1 MNRAKF
7 VKISKVSWQWSDD
20 RVARYSSHT
29 PTTRQYLL
37 QTLDLADMEP
47 LLAVI
52 PADLRQ
58 PKFNLPPGK
67 SELEVRQLLQQLAA
81 ANHHLDQ
88 LTCFLGAGCYRHFIP
103 AAVWAIVGRGEFLT
117 SYTPYQPE
125 AAQGTLQTIFEFQTG
140 IARLTGLPIA
150 NASLYDGASATAE
163 AVLMALRQQKNRS
176 HLLLAESLHPE
187 YRELLTTYLQ
197 GLDVTQAIVPTAPT
211 GQIDLTT
218 LQQHLQQ
225 SADACAAVVV
235 QSPNFYGG
243 VEEVA
248 AIANAAH
255 AIGALLIV
263 VVTDPTTLAVL
274 QPPGQLGA
282 DIVAGE
288 GHALG
293 TPPSYGGPHLGL
305 LAARQEFLR
314 QIPGRLVSLAQ
325 DARGQTAYT
334 LTLQTR
340 EQHIRRA
347 KATSNVCT
355 NQSLMAAAAAVY
367 MALLGPD
374 GLRQMATVSLQ
385 RAHGLAEQIQALP
398 GYALVY
404 SGPFFHEFVV
414 RCPIAAQ
421 TVIDR
426 ALTAG
431 LCPGVALSRWFP
443 DRPQDLLVCV
453 TEMNSMAEVARLVGF
468 LRDLVVGEI

>member
-1 MNRAKF
+1 
-7 VKISKVSWQWSDD
+7 
-20 RVARYSSHT
+20 VARYSSHT
-29 PTTRQYLL
+29 PTTRQHLL
-37 QTLDLADMEP
+37 QALGLADMEP

-52 PADLRQ
+52 PPDLRQ
-58 PKFNLPPGK
+58 PAFTLPPGQ
-67 SELEVRQLLQQLAA
+67 SELEVRQLLQHLAD
-81 ANHHLDQ
+81 ANCHLDQ

-163 AVLMALRQQKNRS
+163 AVLMALRHQKNRS
-176 HLLLAESLHPE
+176 HLLIAESLHPE
-187 YRELLTTYLQ
+187 YRDLLTTYLQ
-197 GLDVTQAIVPTAPT
+197 GLDVTQAIVPTAAT
-211 GQIDLTT
+211 GQLDLTALHHQLEQT
-218 LQQHLQQ
+218 
-225 SADACAAVVV
+225 ADTCAAVVV

-243 VEEVA
+243 VEELA
-248 AIANAAH
+248 AIATATH
-255 AIGALLIV
+255 QVGALLIA
-263 VVTDPTTLAVL
+263 VVTDPTTLAAL
-274 QPPGQLGA
+274 QSPGDLGA

-288 GHALG
+288 GQALG
-293 TPPSYGGPHLGL
+293 TPPSFGGPHLGL
-305 LAARQEFLR
+305 LAARQAFLR

-355 NQSLMAAAAAVY
+355 NQSLMATAAAVY
-367 MALLGPD
+367 MALLGPE
-374 GLRQMATVSLQ
+374 GLRQMATTSLQ
-385 RAHGLAEQIQALP
+385 RAHHLAEQIQALP
-398 GYALVY
+398 GYALAY
-404 SGPFFHEFVV
+404 HGPFFHEFVV
-414 RCPIAAQ
+414 TCPIAAQ
-421 TVIDR
+421 QVIDR
-426 ALTAG
+426 ALAAG

-453 TEMNSMAEVARLVGF
+453 TEMNSVAAMEQLVAF
-468 LRDLVVGEI
+468 LARVAAGED